1 MRHSFTKRD
10 SAGKIIQSH
19 KDEFESKVELCLKQG
34 DLSKVCVYDLV
45 DIANPPIDEAKVVQ
59 DRNSRPQNHT
69 LCSHLEDSC
78 LPMQKFSVQAC
89 NGAKGVNWRC
99 TFCPHTA
106 SFRQQIL
113 THFHAKH
120 EPDILI
126 TCHFCDH
133 QATLN
138 ELKIHQIQ
146 VHVLDVMETME
157 IPVRNQETPLIGISA
172 FELHIRN
179 CVNNPSGQQP
189 AHLNMGHCL
198 KHLQTRCPHRE
209 RIMFAF
215 NLKQLCQ
222 KRILTPYWT
231 IAGFFIRRWSDGG
244 GNIAVTSIVIIVH
257 WQWMF
262 CASHFVL
269 CTYLW
274 IMFLCLSIS
283 KYLGLNRCEWL
294 KIEFERDNCW
304 SEPKTLSKSRISH
317 GQWRTA
323 TAMVRQKNAKKK
335 RETVKVRK
343 STTRNQSISTW
354 LWFFRKN
361 WCSRTIHD

>member
-1 MRHSFTKRD
+1 MESTGQEANSFIGTGIVGAVGSEVEVGAGAGSEVVPGTSGLKKTKIGDEDENESENSMRHSFTKRD

-19 KDEFESKVELCLKQG
+19 KDELESQVELCLKQG

-59 DRNSRPQNHT
+59 DRNSRPQNQT

-179 CVNNPSGQQP
+179 CINNPSGQQP

-222 KRILTPYWT
+222 KRILTPY
-231 IAGFFIRRWSDGG
+231 
-244 GNIAVTSIVIIVH
+244 
-257 WQWMF
+257 
-262 CASHFVL
+262 
-269 CTYLW
+269 
-274 IMFLCLSIS
+274 
-283 KYLGLNRCEWL
+283 
-294 KIEFERDNCW
+294 
-304 SEPKTLSKSRISH
+304 
-317 GQWRTA
+317 
-323 TAMVRQKNAKKK
+323 
-335 RETVKVRK
+335 
-343 STTRNQSISTW
+343 
-354 LWFFRKN
+354 
-361 WCSRTIHD
+361 